1 MLRFEFLKRDDLLI
15 VSEAILSI
23 MKQQDHIWW
32 DRLASLYGS
41 ILLIYSISEV
51 DKNIDVNT
59 DPYVRRE
66 IKKIGEI
73 ISLAMKE
80 SKYLGFSMKV
90 WMHLAN
96 LFLVGRYF
104 NLYYLCRK
112 KSSELM
118 LNIDLNIKKIEIIQS
133 YIALCAESP
142 DEKLDNIFDWYQE
155 CPADVAK
162 MLRPQMRALTLLREG
177 KEAYRSASKSIT
189 SGEKEQE
196 FAKLVN
202 GKNIA
207 IVGPVDVGLMSGEEI
222 DSYDLIIR
230 FNHTSKSIYDS
241 KKFGSKTDISY
252 YTDTAFKKLIQSNK
266 DNLKGLKFAIPQ
278 NLSAKNFLID
288 ESKFACK
295 FRPQYR
301 RSNNIFFKSYG
312 NAVQRLML
320 DFLRFDTASIKLF
333 NMNLWLT
340 PHDKNYLARRDIV
353 DSYTFIYHDVVTN
366 FLFMKNLYR
375 IGAFQLDPVMMDVV
389 EMDVEGYIENLSRI
403 YG

>member
-112 KSSELM
+112 KSSELI

-207 IVGPVDVGLMSGEEI
+207 IVGPVDVGLMSGAEI

-252 YTDTAFKKLIQSNK
+252 YTDTAFKK
-266 DNLKGLKFAIPQ
+266 
-278 NLSAKNFLID
+278 ID
-288 ESKFACK
+288 
-295 FRPQYR
+295 
-301 RSNNIFFKSYG
+301 
-312 NAVQRLML
+312 
-320 DFLRFDTASIKLF
+320 SI
-333 NMNLWLT
+333 
-340 PHDKNYLARRDIV
+340 
-353 DSYTFIYHDVVTN
+353 
-366 FLFMKNLYR
+366 
-375 IGAFQLDPVMMDVV
+375 
-389 EMDVEGYIENLSRI
+389 E
-403 YG
+403 